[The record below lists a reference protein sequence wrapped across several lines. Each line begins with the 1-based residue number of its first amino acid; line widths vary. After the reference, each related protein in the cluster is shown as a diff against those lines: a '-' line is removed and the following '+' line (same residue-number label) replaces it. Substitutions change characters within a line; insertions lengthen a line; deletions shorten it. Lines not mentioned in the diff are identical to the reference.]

1 MANVDISGIEYI
13 EFYVGNLVQATH
25 FYKEVLGFTPIARRD
40 YKNDIRD
47 GTSILLKQHKINIIL
62 TSAITPNSPIA
73 EHVYNH
79 GDGVKDIALSTKDL
93 EKTYLECIRRGATS
107 VMSPTIVEDDNC
119 KIIKA
124 SIATFGSTQHTFI
137 ERLDNSTSLP
147 NFKAYENIEGGS
159 VVGLQEIDH
168 VAICVAEGSLGKWGD
183 FYKNIFEF
191 TEYYHENIYTGN
203 SGMDSSVVQNSLGNV
218 RFTLL
223 EPVSGVKRSQ
233 IQDFLDFYKADG
245 VQHIAF
251 LTKDITR
258 SVRALRNVGIDFL
271 SVPKTYY
278 AKLPERINNL
288 QQDITTLEEL
298 QILADRDKDGFLFQ
312 IFSKVIQSRP
322 TFFIEIIQ
330 RQGTQGFG
338 SGNIKALFEAVEM
351 EQRHNEL

>member
-1 MANVDISGIEYI
+1 MAHVEISGIEYI

-25 FYKEVLGFTPIARRD
+25 FYKEVLGFTPIARRY

-47 GTSILLKQHKINIIL
+47 SISILLKQHKINIIL
-62 TSAITPNSPIA
+62 TSSITPNSPIA
-73 EHVYNH
+73 KYVYNH
-79 GDGVKDIALSTKDL
+79 GDGVKDIALSTKDV
-93 EKTYLECIRRGATS
+93 EKTYLECIGRGATPI
-107 VMSPTIVEDDNC
+107 MPPTIIEDDNC

-124 SIATFGSTQHTFI
+124 TIATFGSTQHTFI

-147 NFKAYENIEGGS
+147 NFKDYENIEES
-159 VVGLQEIDH
+159 SYVGLQEIDH
-168 VAICVAEGSLGKWGD
+168 VAICLAEASLKKWVN

-191 TEYYHENIYTGN
+191 VEYYHENIYTDN
-203 SGMDSSVVQNSLGNV
+203 SGMNSTVVQNSLGNV

-223 EPVSGVKRSQ
+223 EPVPGAKKSQ

-251 LTKDITR
+251 LTKDIKH
-258 SVRALRNVGIDFL
+258 SVCSLRNVGIDFL
-271 SVPKTYY
+271 SVPKVYY
-278 AKLPERINNL
+278 AKLRERINNL
-288 QQDITTLEEL
+288 QQNITTLEEL

-312 IFSKVIQSRP
+312 IFSKAIQSRP

-351 EQRHNEL
+351 EQRHNQR